1 MVLLSAASSVPRG
14 RAYTREMEPAPDRG
28 EPEAPGPSDA
38 APGDPVSG
46 DATCGDAT
54 RLLRLAHGA
63 DPEGQRALFALL
75 FQELHGLAGRAMAR
89 EDDGHTLQP
98 TALLNEVWLR
108 LFASDTHEF
117 EDRRHFLTVAAKV
130 MRQVLVDHARA
141 KQRIKRGGAWRRVEL
156 DDPEAAAA
164 RGLPADGLDLVELDA
179 ALEELRVAAPR
190 PAQVVE
196 LRFFGGLEVEEV
208 AAVLG
213 ASISTVAREWRF
225 ARAWLLDRLGGD

>member
-1 MVLLSAASSVPRG
+1 MVLVSAAPSVPWG
-14 RAYTREMEPAPDRG
+14 RAYTRGMEPSPDRR
-28 EPEAPGPSDA
+28 EPEVPRS
-38 APGDPVSG
+38 
-46 DATCGDAT
+46 TDAT

-63 DPEGQRALFALL
+63 DPRGQRALFALL
-75 FQELHGLAGRAMAR
+75 FEELHGLAGRAMAH
-89 EDDGHTLQP
+89 EGDEHTLQP

-108 LFASDTHEF
+108 LFASEANEF

-141 KQRIKRGGAWRRVEL
+141 KQRIKRGGAWRRIEL
-156 DDPEAAAA
+156 DESDALGASGFAP
-164 RGLPADGLDLVELDA
+164 DGVDLVELDA

-196 LRFFGGLEVEEV
+196 LRYFGGLEVEEV

-213 ASISTVAREWRF
+213 TSLSTVAREWRF
-225 ARAWLLDRLGGD
+225 ARAWLLNRLGGG

>member
-1 MVLLSAASSVPRG
+1 MVRLSAAPSAPRG
-14 RAYTREMEPAPDRG
+14 CAYTRVMEPSPDRG
-28 EPEAPGPSDA
+28 EPEARVAGNAVFGAGS
-38 APGDPVSG
+38 
-46 DATCGDAT
+46 CGEAT

-63 DPEGQRALFALL
+63 DPEWQRALFALL

-89 EDDGHTLQP
+89 EDDNHTLQP

-108 LFASDTHEF
+108 LFASDTSEF

-156 DDPEAAAA
+156 DHADAAGA
-164 RGLPADGLDLVELDA
+164 RELDAEGLDLVELDA

-213 ASISTVAREWRF
+213 ASVSTVAREWRF
-225 ARAWLLDRLGGD
+225 ARAWLLDRLQED